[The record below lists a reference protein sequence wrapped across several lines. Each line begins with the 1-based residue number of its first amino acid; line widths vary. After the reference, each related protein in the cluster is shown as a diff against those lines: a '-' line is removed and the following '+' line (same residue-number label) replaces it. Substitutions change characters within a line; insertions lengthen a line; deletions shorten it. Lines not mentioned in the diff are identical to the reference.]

1 MKFISNYRIIMNKLY
16 FFFDNTNSSLKYVQ
30 LYISYV
36 SYESKLLP
44 ANSSCYPGS
53 VGLAQTDHICPRH
66 HLGAIRGPVF
76 CPYSIKYCPDRAH
89 ILPI

>member
-1 MKFISNYRIIMNKLY
+1 MNKLY

-44 ANSSCYPGS
+44 ANSLCCLGS
-53 VGLAQTDHICPRH
+53 VGLAQTNHICPRQ
-66 HLGAIRGPVF
+66 HLGAIRAPVF
-76 CPYSIKYCPDRAH
+76 CPFGIKYCQDRAH
-89 ILPI
+89 FMFH